1 MSDPIS
7 SNDPLGPVYQ
17 QNPGKIR
24 PEKSL
29 RNLTSKSNLVV
40 LVVIAAVLL
49 ALFAM
54 LGGGGKE
61 EPAAP
66 AATEIR

>member
-24 PEKSL
+24 PEKSI
-29 RNLTSKSNLVV
+29 RGLTSKTNLVV
-40 LVVIAAVLL
+40 LVIIAAVLL
-49 ALFAM
+49 ALFAL
-54 LGGGGKE
+54 LGGGGTE
-61 EPAAP
+61 EPSPP